1 MNTKL
6 FETVKRIVA
15 EHGESVLDDPK
26 RVSDLLAELASD
38 EPKPQR
44 NAIVKSLE
52 YGFVQELKNTPEE
65 ERAEC
70 QLRLARQL
78 NEEEGLDLA
87 LCGETLE
94 LLAREL
100 AITEQ
105 RKTVCKACGTEIKLS
120 REDIGWLDGLVA
132 KKEAEVARMATE
144 VDEIDRIN
152 YEVTEKFEKR
162 KMALIVAIIL
172 GVVVFS
178 LYGYSIY
185 DTGRKAPKN
194 FFVVTELDFG
204 NTDFDWNWTNEPG
217 SNLMSTEMRY
227 LFPEITYNSN
237 FDGEVTFFI
246 KIIDPS
252 GEIMSNDEI
261 SPDGFTHT
269 SSLQMNSGS
278 GELLRFGGWGNN
290 ETSEYPAGVYTVEIW
305 YKDVLLITREVTI
318 HDSEGNQEDL

>member
-194 FFVVTELDFG
+194 FFAVTELDFG
-204 NTDFDWNWTNEPG
+204 NSNDGNWINEPG
-217 SNLMSTEMRY
+217 SNLMSSEMRY
-227 LFPEITYNSN
+227 LYSVITYNSN
-237 FDGEVTFFI
+237 FNGEVTFFI

-252 GEIMSNDEI
+252 GETNSGET
-261 SPDGFTHT
+261 SPDGFTYAFT
-269 SSLQMNSGS
+269 DQINSGTELSSSLS
-278 GELLRFGGWGNN
+278 GWGDT
-290 ETSEYPAGVYTVEIW
+290 ETSEYPAGIYTVEIW
-305 YKDVLLITREVTI
+305 HRDVLLITREVTI
-318 HDSEGNQEDL
+318 HDSESNQEDL